1 MLEALDAAIAHIFI
15 TIANETADIRIDYAY
30 ALCCSLAGNTLQS
43 ILNNRR
49 IWAVRG
55 EIKKYTLGM

>member
-15 TIANETADIRIDYAY
+15 TIANETAGIRIDYVY

-43 ILNNRR
+43 ILNTRR
-49 IWAVRG
+49 IWRVRG